1 MNHHLL
7 RAITALSLLSAAA
20 CARTGEA
27 DTPGP
32 REVRV
37 TLSEFAFA
45 TSDTV
50 FEAGVPYRFVLVNE
64 GAAAHEW
71 AVVPRGDADEGNL
84 LFEVEEEDLPAG
96 ATYTAEFTF
105 PEAGEYDFACY
116 MPGHYDGG
124 MVLPVRV
131 R

>member
-1 MNHHLL
+1 MRYHLL
-7 RAITALSLLSAAA
+7 RSIATLSLLSAAA
-20 CARTGEA
+20 CAETGEA
-27 DTPGP
+27 GTPGP

-37 TLSEFAFA
+37 TLSEFSFA

-71 AVVPRGDADEGNL
+71 AVVPRGDTDEGNL

-96 ATYTAEFTF
+96 ATHTAEFTF
-105 PEAGEYDFACY
+105 PKAGEYDFACY
-116 MPGHYDGG
+116 MAGHYTGG